1 MPLNDPI
8 QGLTILPDYTQ
19 TPDIPAALLALWL
32 ASIQRG
38 VPRFATTAERDTA
51 YPSPVA
57 GQHAWVVD
65 RLYVYTTADGWVRSM
80 SVPSAWSTADIT
92 LASDWTQTD
101 TFSTRDMA
109 VRLEGTMAVLTGGM
123 LNRVN
128 TGLAVSAG
136 VGFDL
141 LTLTT
146 SYRPPTLTY
155 LGAGTIGVAGT
166 LGTCGMWIN
175 TSGVLQIIPLVA
187 NGTIATTGQFGN
199 HVGLP
204 TLRWRVS

>member
-1 MPLNDPI
+1 MPLTDPI

-51 YPSPVA
+51 YPSPTA

-65 RLYVYTTADGWVRSM
+65 REYVYTTAGGWVRSLA
-80 SVPSAWSTADIT
+80 VPSAWSTADIT

-109 VRLEGTMAVLTGGM
+109 VRLEGDMAVLTSTM

-128 TGLAVSAG
+128 TGLAVTAG
-136 VGFDL
+136 TGFDL

-146 SYRPPTLTY
+146 AYRPPTLTF
-155 LGAGTIGVAGT
+155 LGTGSIGVNAAVGSCA
-166 LGTCGMWIN
+166 LWIN
-175 TSGVLQIIPLVA
+175 TSGVIQFIPLVA
-187 NGTIATTGQFGN
+187 NGTISTAGGFGN
-199 HVGLP
+199 SVGLP